1 MATYTDINDFFLK
14 AHALGVKRAIDLAIR
29 TKTSLVIEKNG
40 KIRTIKPKFKYVLVP
55 LTKKT
60 NSSKKKKSP

>member
-29 TKTSLVIEKNG
+29 TKTSLVIEENG
-40 KIRTIKPKFKYVLVP
+40 KIKSIKPKFKYVLVP
-55 LTKKT
+55 IKSKR
-60 NSSKKKKSP
+60 SSKKKD